1 MKVSI
6 AFSDIATVFS
16 LFQCTHS
23 FQTWQK
29 LDSDASTAG
38 ETGVVIHWVTGFFG
52 EAGAAEFKCEIP
64 CRQLPYPGS
73 GEAKA
78 DVLVSF
84 PMAPSPRRN
93 SRHAV
98 SIGFTMESTRLY
110 GAEYASKHD
119 ATATMDLK
127 STVPWPYF
135 SWQSFRNLQSERLQH
150 PEHFPG
156 FHDRLPKAVFVA
168 SNCISTVRNQLLT
181 ELAKAGVPI
190 DSIAGCKPD
199 NTSHAGWPLDT
210 DVSDKH
216 GALKKYRVYMALENV
231 MERGYVTEKIVD
243 GYAAGNVNVYLGA
256 PDISDYVPSDS
267 FIDARTAIG
276 KDGMTM
282 REGLQSLVLKIKA
295 ALYDELAW
303 TNYFKPLSKPMKEW
317 NAGNYEKKWGWSK
330 EQVDGQ
336 CRMCRLAFA
345 RRVKGAH
352 FNTTTQ
358 QVEGVVPPPVGDD
371 FWKTTW
377 RSSAAKLEVPH

>member
-1 MKVSI
+1 VGE
-6 AFSDIATVFS
+6 
-16 LFQCTHS
+16 
-23 FQTWQK
+23 
-29 LDSDASTAG
+29 AG
-38 ETGVVIHWVTGFFG
+38 VLIHWVSGFFG

-64 CRQLPYPGS
+64 CKQLPYPGA
-73 GEAKA
+73 GESKA

-84 PMAPSPRRN
+84 PMEPLPRHN
-93 SRHAV
+93 SRHAM
-98 SIGFTMESTRLY
+98 SIGYTLESMRLY
-110 GAEYASKHD
+110 GAENAGNYD

-156 FHDRLPKAVFVA
+156 FHDRLPKAVFVC
-168 SNCISTVRNQLLT
+168 SNCNGDVRNQLLT

-199 NTSHAGWPLDT
+199 DTSQVAWPLDV
-210 DVSDKH
+210 DVSDKI

-231 MERGYVTEKIVD
+231 MERGYVTEKIID

-256 PDISDYVPSDS
+256 SDISDYVPSDS
-267 FIDARTAIG
+267 FIDARSAVG
-276 KDGMTM
+276 KNGTIMQ
-282 REGLQSLVLKIKA
+282 EGLHAIALRIKA

-303 TNYFKPLSKPMKEW
+303 SSYFKHFSKPMDEW
-317 NAGNYEKKWGWSK
+317 NAGSYEKKWGWSK
-330 EQVDGQ
+330 DQVEGQ

-371 FWKTTW
+371 FWRTTW